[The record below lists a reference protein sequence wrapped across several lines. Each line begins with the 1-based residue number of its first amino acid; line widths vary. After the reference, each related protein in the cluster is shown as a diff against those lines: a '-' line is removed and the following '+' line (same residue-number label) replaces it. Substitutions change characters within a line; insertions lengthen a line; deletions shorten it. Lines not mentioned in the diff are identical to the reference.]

1 MVPLPATPTVLMT
14 AIKTSGVTSDD
25 FHSRLPGA
33 VNRRVTSCPPTVS
46 GEVEYLHDK
55 IPGGAYV
62 MTVIRCLTVLAC
74 LALSP
79 SLAQAQVYPAKPLR
93 MIIPFP
99 PGGPT
104 DLMGRIAADRLG
116 KGLGVQVIPDNR
128 GGAGGNIGF
137 ELCAKSPPDGYTVCM
152 MTVAQSISP
161 GIYRRLGYDLSRD
174 FSYITLMASLPS
186 MLTVH
191 PNLPVKNVKDLVA
204 LAKRQ
209 PGQLIY
215 ASTGNGTSPHMLM
228 EMFKWMAG
236 IDMIHVPYK
245 GQAQSVIDQISGQ
258 VQLAFNTAVTVLPHV
273 KQNKL
278 KPVAISTRERFPPMP
293 DLQTVEEGGVKG
305 YDGSSWQGVVMPAGT
320 PREIVA
326 RVYQEL
332 ATMLKAADTREK
344 FLVQGALASGMPPEE
359 FAAFVKR
366 EAEKWAKVGKAAKV
380 QVD

>member
-1 MVPLPATPTVLMT
+1 MNA
-14 AIKTSGVTSDD
+14 
-25 FHSRLPGA
+25 FR
-33 VNRRVTSCPPTVS
+33 
-46 GEVEYLHDK
+46 YL
-55 IPGGAYV
+55 
-62 MTVIRCLTVLAC
+62 LLLAC
-74 LALSP
+74 AVLLP
-79 SLAQAQVYPAKPLR
+79 SLALAQAYPAKPLR

-104 DLMGRIAADRLG
+104 DLMGRMAADRLSR
-116 KGLGVQVIPDNR
+116 GLGVQVIPDNR

-137 ELCAKSPPDGYTVCM
+137 ELCAKSPADGYTVCM

-161 GIYRRLGYDLSRD
+161 GIYRKLGYDLSRD

-204 LAKRQ
+204 LARRQ

-236 IDMIHVPYK
+236 VDMIHVPYK

-326 RVYQEL
+326 RIYQEL
-332 ATMLKAADTREK
+332 ATMLKAPETRER
-344 FLVQGALASGMPPEE
+344 FLVQGALASGITPEE
-359 FAAFVKR
+359 FSAFVKR

>member
-1 MVPLPATPTVLMT
+1 MSALRYLLLLTC
-14 AIKTSGVTSDD
+14 
-25 FHSRLPGA
+25 A
-33 VNRRVTSCPPTVS
+33 VVF
-46 GEVEYLHDK
+46 
-55 IPGGAYV
+55 
-62 MTVIRCLTVLAC
+62 
-74 LALSP
+74 P
-79 SLAQAQVYPAKPLR
+79 SLAQAQAYPAKPVR

-104 DLMGRIAADRLG
+104 DLMGRMASDRLSR
-116 KGLGVQVIPDNR
+116 GLGVQVIPDNR

-137 ELCAKSPPDGYTVCM
+137 ELCAKSPADGYTVCM

-161 GIYRRLGYDLSRD
+161 GIYRKLGYDLAKD
-174 FSYITLMASLPS
+174 FSFVTLMATLPS
-186 MLTVH
+186 MLTTH
-191 PNLPVKNVKDLVA
+191 PSFPAKNVKEVIA
-204 LAKRQ
+204 IAKSR
-209 PGQLIY
+209 PGQIIY
-215 ASTGNGTSPHMLM
+215 SSTGNGTSPHMLM
-228 EMFKWMAG
+228 EMFKYMAG
-236 IDMIHVPYK
+236 VDMVHVPYK

-258 VQLAFNTAVTVLPHV
+258 IQLAFNTAVTVLPHV
-273 KQNKL
+273 KEKKL
-278 KPVAISTRERFPPMP
+278 KPIAISTRERFPPMP

-344 FLVQGALASGMPPEE
+344 FLAQGALASGMPPEE

-366 EAEKWAKVGKAAKV
+366 EAEKWAKVAKAAKV

>member
-1 MVPLPATPTVLMT
+1 MN
-14 AIKTSGVTSDD
+14 
-25 FHSRLPGA
+25 A
-33 VNRRVTSCPPTVS
+33 V
-46 GEVEYLHDK
+46 
-55 IPGGAYV
+55 
-62 MTVIRCLTVLAC
+62 RCLVMFACAVL
-74 LALSP
+74 LP
-79 SLAQAQVYPAKPLR
+79 SWAAAQAYPARPLR

-104 DLMGRIAADRLG
+104 DLMGRMAADRLS
-116 KGLGVQVIPDNR
+116 KGLGVQVVPDNR

-161 GIYRRLGYDLSRD
+161 GIYRKLGYDLSRD
-174 FSYITLMASLPS
+174 FSYVTLMATLPS
-186 MLTVH
+186 MLTTH
-191 PNLPVKNVKDLVA
+191 PSLPAKSVKDIIA
-204 LAKRQ
+204 LAKSR

-228 EMFKWMAG
+228 EMFKWMTG
-236 IDMIHVPYK
+236 TDMVHVPYK

-258 VQLAFNTAVTVLPHV
+258 IQLAFNTAVTVLPHV
-273 KQNKL
+273 KEGKL
-278 KPVAISTRERFPPMP
+278 KPIAISTKERFPPMP
-293 DLQTVEEGGVKG
+293 ELQTVAEGGVKG
-305 YDGSSWQGVVMPAGT
+305 YDASSWQAVVMPAGT

-332 ATMLKAADTREK
+332 ASMLKAPDTRER
-344 FLVQGALASGMPPEE
+344 FLAQGALASGMPPEE
-359 FAAFVKR
+359 FAVFVMR

>member
-1 MVPLPATPTVLMT
+1 MNAFRYLPL
-14 AIKTSGVTSDD
+14 
-25 FHSRLPGA
+25 
-33 VNRRVTSCPPTVS
+33 
-46 GEVEYLHDK
+46 
-55 IPGGAYV
+55 
-62 MTVIRCLTVLAC
+62 LAC
-74 LALSP
+74 AVLLP
-79 SLAQAQVYPAKPLR
+79 SLALAQAYPAKPLR

-104 DLMGRIAADRLG
+104 DLMGRMAADRLSR
-116 KGLGVQVIPDNR
+116 GLGVQVIPDNR

-161 GIYRRLGYDLSRD
+161 GIYRKLGYDLSRD

-204 LAKRQ
+204 LARRQ

-236 IDMIHVPYK
+236 VDMIHVPYK

-326 RVYQEL
+326 RIYQEL
-332 ATMLKAADTREK
+332 ATMLKAPETRER
-344 FLVQGALASGMPPEE
+344 FLVQGALASGITPEE
-359 FAAFVKR
+359 FSAFVKR

>member
-1 MVPLPATPTVLMT
+1 MT
-14 AIKTSGVTSDD
+14 I
-25 FHSRLPGA
+25 
-33 VNRRVTSCPPTVS
+33 
-46 GEVEYLHDK
+46 
-55 IPGGAYV
+55 
-62 MTVIRCLTVLAC
+62 IRCLLMLAC
-74 LALSP
+74 SALIP
-79 SLAQAQVYPAKPLR
+79 SFALAQAYPAKPLR

-104 DLMGRIAADRLG
+104 DLMGRMAADRLT
-116 KGLGVQVIPDNR
+116 KVLGVQVIADNR

-137 ELCAKSPPDGYTVCM
+137 EQCAKSPPDGYTVCM

-161 GIYRRLGYDLSRD
+161 GIYRKLGYDLARD

-186 MLTVH
+186 LLTTH
-191 PNLPVKNVKDLVA
+191 PSFPAKNVKDVVA
-204 LAKRQ
+204 LARAR
-209 PGQLIY
+209 PGQIIY
-215 ASTGNGTSPHMLM
+215 SSTGNGTSPHMLM

-236 IDMIHVPYK
+236 VNMIHVPYK

-258 VQLAFNTAVTVLPHV
+258 IQLAFNTAVTVLPHV
-273 KQNKL
+273 KEGKL
-278 KPVAISTRERFPPMP
+278 KPIAISTKERFPPMP

-332 ATMLKAADTREK
+332 ATMLKAPETRER
-344 FLVQGALASGMPPEE
+344 FLAQGALASGISPEE
-359 FAAFVKR
+359 FTAFVKR
-366 EAEKWAKVGKAAKV
+366 EAEKWSKVAKAAKV

>member
-1 MVPLPATPTVLMT
+1 MNAFRHLL
-14 AIKTSGVTSDD
+14 
-25 FHSRLPGA
+25 L
-33 VNRRVTSCPPTVS
+33 
-46 GEVEYLHDK
+46 
-55 IPGGAYV
+55 
-62 MTVIRCLTVLAC
+62 LAC
-74 LALSP
+74 AVLLP
-79 SLAQAQVYPAKPLR
+79 SLALAQATSTSSGQAYPAKPLR

-161 GIYRRLGYDLSRD
+161 GIYRKLGYDLSRD

-236 IDMIHVPYK
+236 VDMIHVPYK

-273 KQNKL
+273 KQDKL

-332 ATMLKAADTREK
+332 ATMLKAPDTREK
-344 FLVQGALASGMPPEE
+344 FLAQGALASGMQPEE
-359 FAAFVKR
+359 FTAFVKR
-366 EAEKWAKVGKAAKV
+366 EAEKWSKVAKAAKV

>member
-1 MVPLPATPTVLMT
+1 MNAFRHLL
-14 AIKTSGVTSDD
+14 
-25 FHSRLPGA
+25 L
-33 VNRRVTSCPPTVS
+33 
-46 GEVEYLHDK
+46 
-55 IPGGAYV
+55 
-62 MTVIRCLTVLAC
+62 LAC
-74 LALSP
+74 AVLLP
-79 SLAQAQVYPAKPLR
+79 SLALAQATSTSSGQAYPAKPIR

-161 GIYRRLGYDLSRD
+161 GIYRKLGYDLSRD

-236 IDMIHVPYK
+236 VDMIHVPYK

-273 KQNKL
+273 KQDKL

-293 DLQTVEEGGVKG
+293 DLQTIEEGGVKG

-332 ATMLKAADTREK
+332 ATMLKAPDTREK
-344 FLVQGALASGMPPEE
+344 FLTQGALASGMQPEE
-359 FAAFVKR
+359 FTAFVKR
-366 EAEKWAKVGKAAKV
+366 EAEKWSKVAKAAKV